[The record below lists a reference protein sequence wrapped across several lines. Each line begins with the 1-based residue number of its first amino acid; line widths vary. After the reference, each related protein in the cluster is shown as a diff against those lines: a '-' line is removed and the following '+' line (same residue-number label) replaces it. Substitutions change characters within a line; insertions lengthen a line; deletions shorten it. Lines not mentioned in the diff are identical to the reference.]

1 MIYVWLVI
9 LVLLNA
15 LWLALVLFGLP
26 GNWLM
31 VLMTLLFAL
40 WRWEEGIFSGWTL
53 LAAAILALIGELIEF
68 LAGVVGARKAGA
80 SWQASIAGLF
90 GALIGALVGTVAI
103 PLPILGTI
111 IGTCLGAGISVWVVE
126 VSRGEHPDLSMGRAV
141 GAGVGKFLGILGKF
155 VVGIVIWLVIAVAA
169 FWP

>member
-1 MIYVWLVI
+1 MYYAWLVI
-9 LVLLNA
+9 LVLLNG
-15 LWLALVLFGLP
+15 LWLATVLFGLP

-31 VLMTLLFAL
+31 VFMTSLFAW

-53 LAAAILALIGELIEF
+53 AAAAILALIGEVIEF
-68 LAGVVGARKAGA
+68 VAGMVGARKAGA
-80 SWQASIAGLF
+80 SWRASIVGLF
-90 GALIGALVGTVAI
+90 GALIGAVIGTAAI
-103 PLPILGTI
+103 PVPIVGTI

-126 VSRGEHPDLSMGRAV
+126 VSRGEHPDLSMERAV